1 MNKEKNS
8 GGRIRK
14 PQHGRRLKWGK
25 QFILLAAIAVLA
37 LGIVGGTSA
46 YLLTNTGNVVN
57 TFTPG
62 KVACIIDETFTEGS
76 TKKEHVVIYNDD
88 NENHVDGNVGIVP
101 AYIRAAIIVTWQD
114 EEGNVAPSVPRI
126 NTDYSIAYGSGWR
139 QYGDYWYYL
148 NKVEPGQ
155 PTSELITKCEVIKD
169 YEDSSYTLH
178 VEILADAIQSEPA
191 TAMTEAWGVSMSTII
206 GQQTSSNG

>member
-14 PQHGRRLKWGK
+14 PQHGRRLRWGK

-46 YLLTNTGNVVN
+46 YLLTNTSSVEN

-62 KVACIIDETFTEGS
+62 SVSCTIGETFD
-76 TKKEHVVIYNDD
+76 KKVKRDVYVINT
-88 NENHVDGNVGIVP
+88 GNTD

-114 EEGNVAPSVPRI
+114 ASGNVAPDVPRI
-126 NTDYSIAYGSGWR
+126 NTDYSIDYGSGWK

-155 PTSELITKCEVIKD
+155 PTSELIKKCEVITD

>member
-14 PQHGRRLKWGK
+14 PQHGRRLRWGK

-46 YLLTNTGNVVN
+46 YLLTNTDDVTN

-62 KVACIIDETFTEGS
+62 YVSCAISEVFNSPYTTKSDVKVTNT
-76 TKKEHVVIYNDD
+76 
-88 NENHVDGNVGIVP
+88 GNTD

-114 EEGNVAPSVPRI
+114 EEGNVAATLPIKSD
-126 NTDYSIAYGSGWR
+126 TGDT
-139 QYGDYWYYL
+139 GDYTIDINSTDWVLKGDGFYYYK
-148 NKVEPGQ
+148 NPVAPNVS
-155 PTSELITKCEVIKD
+155 TANLINSCTVKKD
-169 YEDSSYTLH
+169 NDPYTLC
-178 VEILADAIQSEPA
+178 VEILADAIQSTPTSA
-191 TAMTEAWGVSMSTII
+191 VKQAWPNVTVDN
-206 GQQTSSNG
+206 NGTLK

>member
-14 PQHGRRLKWGK
+14 PQHGRRLRWGK

-37 LGIVGGTSA
+37 LGIVGGTTA

-62 KVACIIDETFTEGS
+62 YVSCAIHENFTNGDTVKS
-76 TKKEHVVIYNDD
+76 NVTI
-88 NENHVDGNVGIVP
+88 ENTGNTN

-114 EEGNVAPSVPRI
+114 ASGNVAATVPVKSD
-126 NTDYSIAYGSGWR
+126 TGDT
-139 QYGDYWYYL
+139 GDYTIGINLTNWSLGTDGYYYYSGSVAP
-148 NKVEPGQ
+148 NAK
-155 PTSELITKCEVIKD
+155 TNNLINSCTALQTNGN
-169 YEDSSYTLH
+169 YTLH
-178 VEILADAIQSEPA
+178 VEILADAIQSSPVDA
-191 TAMTEAWGVSMSTII
+191 VKQSWGNEAAGLV
-206 GQQTSSNG
+206 GAVSSNG

>member
-14 PQHGRRLKWGK
+14 PQHGRRLRWGK

-57 TFTPG
+57 TFTPSR
-62 KVACIIDETFTEGS
+62 VTCAVIEDPFTQNVS
-76 TKKEHVVIYNDD
+76 TEKT
-88 NENHVDGNVGIVP
+88 NVKIQNTGDTE

-114 EEGNVAPSVPRI
+114 SIGNVSATLPVAGETEDYTIYINSADWVLKSDGFYYYKNPVAPNVSTANLI
-126 NTDYSIAYGSGWR
+126 NSCTV
-139 QYGDYWYYL
+139 
-148 NKVEPGQ
+148 NKANDQ
-155 PTSELITKCEVIKD
+155 
-169 YEDSSYTLH
+169 YTLC
-178 VEILADAIQSEPA
+178 VEILADAIQSTPTSA
-191 TAMTEAWGVSMSTII
+191 VKQAWPNVTVAD
-206 GQQTSSNG
+206 NGTLN

>member
-14 PQHGRRLKWGK
+14 PQHGRRLRWGK

-62 KVACIIDETFTEGS
+62 KVSCKI
-76 TKKEHVVIYNDD
+76 
-88 NENHVDGNVGIVP
+88 NENFEDGDTVKSNVTIENTSNTN

-114 EEGNVAPSVPRI
+114 SSGNVSASLPNI
-126 NTDYSIAYGSGWR
+126 GTDYSLSVGTDWVPIGG
-139 QYGDYWYYL
+139 YYYY
-148 NKVEPGQ
+148 KYSVVPGNN
-155 PTSELITKCEVIKD
+155 TTNLITECQVLKPYSGD
-169 YEDSSYTLH
+169 NGLGYTLH
-178 VEILADAIQSEPA
+178 VEILADAIQSEPIDA
-191 TAMTEAWGVSMSTII
+191 IEESWKVTI
-206 GQQTSSNG
+206 SNDTVKSVG